1 MINFHF
7 IFLSTYAHQIYRHP
21 CAQNY
26 QTRRDRTQRRTEAFE
41 GQMSAMVEAYM
52 AWMLVMKEEGIG
64 GQYQTPPGVEIQAQV
79 NIVEIGIFRTFFY
92 PLLTTSNSPH

>member
-7 IFLSTYAHQIYRHP
+7 IFLSTYGHQIYRRP
-21 CAQNY
+21 SAQNY
-26 QTRRDRTQRRTEAFE
+26 RTRWDRTQRRTEAFE

-79 NIVEIGIFRTFFY
+79 NIVEIGIFRTFF
-92 PLLTTSNSPH
+92 